1 MKLVWKTS
9 TSHSLGDK
17 VCLDSSGEFGKRHVR
32 QVEEWIK
39 LKRERLKRRTRMF
52 KNMKINNEIT

>member
-9 TSHSLGDK
+9 TSHSLGDEA
-17 VCLDSSGEFGKRHVR
+17 CLDSSSEFGKRHVR

-39 LKRERLKRRTRMF
+39 LKREQLKRRTQMF
-52 KNMKINNEIT
+52 KNAKINNEIM